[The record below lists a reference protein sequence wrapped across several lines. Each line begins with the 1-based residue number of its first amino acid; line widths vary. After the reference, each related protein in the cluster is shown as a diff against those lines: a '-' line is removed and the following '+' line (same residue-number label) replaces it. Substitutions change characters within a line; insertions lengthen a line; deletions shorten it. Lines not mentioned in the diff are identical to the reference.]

1 MIIVWIL
8 SFQYIFQAFDIKLL
22 NCRCHTFTP
31 EGPGKPGFP
40 CGPGGPWKQRR
51 TWLRNTQ
58 SKGDHWGHW
67 TGLHFNS
74 EVGVGY
80 YFMLGTCRCIH
91 TLFPFHCLFVLW
103 DRSAVPR
110 GPCLCIRTLW
120 DVLCLLPVC
129 LPVQVT
135 TYGCDFP
142 HPYTFPLV
150 SGVPQR
156 EGHSAIA
163 PPVPKVFSKWTLSS
177 KSVCIGRCTEAEND
191 GTKWVFFWLKQL
203 NIQVACKE
211 GLFGKNKA
219 TTSWGIHVRSLHFNC
234 TFVCTV

>member
-40 CGPGGPWKQRR
+40 CGPGGPWKQRC

-156 EGHSAIA
+156 EGHSATCA
-163 PPVPKVFSKWTLSS
+163 KSFLKMDPLQQVSLYRKMYRSREWWDKMGFFLVEATKYSS
-177 KSVCIGRCTEAEND
+177 GLQR
-191 GTKWVFFWLKQL
+191 GTVWKK
-203 NIQVACKE
+203 
-211 GLFGKNKA
+211 
-219 TTSWGIHVRSLHFNC
+219 
-234 TFVCTV
+234 